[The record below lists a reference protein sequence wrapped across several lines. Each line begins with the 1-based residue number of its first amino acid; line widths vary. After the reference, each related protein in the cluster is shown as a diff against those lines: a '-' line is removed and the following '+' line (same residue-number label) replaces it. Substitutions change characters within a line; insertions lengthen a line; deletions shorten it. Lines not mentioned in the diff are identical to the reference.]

1 MKIKVVGW
9 TEYDSYEFKEGKNTW
24 AVRMALVDEIKNN
37 GYLFSGYDHQERS
50 NCAPVFNDGKMR
62 RFTQRGFG
70 DIMAEAHGNNN
81 PTGYAMYMFGLEP
94 SVCSFPKNEIFK
106 DDFQVEKNLNES
118 FILEVDECF
127 LKNALNVKRIT
138 TNNISHIEK
147 TIKIEDLPE
156 LRYIDK
162 GDTLIFK
169 SNGKSSAFS
178 ILDVTRD
185 RDITFKERIKY
196 TSIMNYS
203 NNKSEYES
211 TRKEFMALPIVLT
224 LKVKQKRKLNQNN

>member
-9 TEYDSYEFKEGKNTW
+9 TDYDSHEFNEGENTW
-24 AVRMALVDEIKNN
+24 AVRKALIDEIKNN

-62 RFTQRGFG
+62 RFSQRGFG
-70 DIMAEAHGNNN
+70 GIMAEAHGNNN

-94 SVCSFPKNEIFK
+94 SGCTFPQNEVFK
-106 DDFQVEKNLNES
+106 GDFQFEKNLNET
-118 FILEVDECF
+118 FILEVNENY
-127 LKNALNVKRIT
+127 LKNALNIEHIT
-138 TNNISHIEK
+138 IGNISYTEK

-156 LRYIDK
+156 LKYIDK
-162 GDTLIFK
+162 GDTLIFN

-185 RDITFKERIKY
+185 HGLSPKERIKY
-196 TSIMNYS
+196 NTIMNYS

-211 TRKEFMALPIVLT
+211 ARKKFMTLPIILT
-224 LKVKQKRKLNQNN
+224 LKVK